1 MKTIIIT
8 AFFCCVSFMGFSQS
22 KAFQAYQDSLRTVFN
37 TSKEITTKIK
47 SGHDL
52 AARYTFSY
60 PDSTIYYAQQTVALA
75 KANKMLDEQ
84 IWGMAIMGEGYMNK
98 ANLPK
103 TLELSLEVLDLTRDI
118 RTGNIS
124 LGPTFYNFSDL
135 YFQIGDLKKA
145 RLYAM
150 ASINDPRL
158 EKEELNKAYGYF
170 LLSQILEKEMKPD
183 SAMYYLNLSFEEF
196 NIHNDTFFRS
206 VYGQEAW
213 PGLYNLRAKINLQL
227 NKPEEALQDLNK
239 ALTASRL
246 GDEPF
251 HWANAYNDIAL
262 FYQKYNQPDSSIHY
276 ALKALDQSAKI
287 SYDRAKVLSLDI
299 LSEVYESKN
308 TAKALHYYKLA
319 NEVRNN
325 LFGSGNVQILREM
338 VANQENKAEEQ
349 AAIQKQSRNN
359 LLQSLLIFG
368 LLSALIIAYILF
380 RNNKSKIKANKTL
393 HRQKIEIENSLDQL
407 KSTQAQLIQS
417 EKMASL
423 GELTAGIAHEIQNPL
438 NFVNN
443 FSEVSAELVEEMQEV
458 RAKKQDEKRETRG
471 ERRDESEEL
480 EDEILGDIKQNLEKI
495 NHHGKRA
502 DAIVKGMLA
511 HSRTG
516 SGEKE
521 PTDINSLA
529 GEYLNL
535 AYQSFKSKNEGVD
548 IKLITD
554 LDPTIPK
561 IELVRA
567 DIGKVLL
574 NILNNAFYACTST
587 SISTD
592 TSKFD
597 VRNSKFDIPLNHP
610 TVGITTKTLGD
621 KSDSYRV
628 QISISDNGSGI
639 PDAIKDKIF
648 QPFFTTKPTG
658 QGTGLGLSLSYDIV
672 KAHGGEI
679 KVISKEGEGTEFLII
694 LSYI

>member
-276 ALKALDQSAKI
+276 ALKALDESAKI

-308 TAKALHYYKLA
+308 PAKALHYYKLA

-338 VANQENKAEEQ
+338 VANQEKKAEEQ
-349 AAIQKQSRNN
+349 AAHP
-359 LLQSLLIFG
+359 
-368 LLSALIIAYILF
+368 
-380 RNNKSKIKANKTL
+380 KT
-393 HRQKIEIENSLDQL
+393 
-407 KSTQAQLIQS
+407 
-417 EKMASL
+417 
-423 GELTAGIAHEIQNPL
+423 
-438 NFVNN
+438 
-443 FSEVSAELVEEMQEV
+443 
-458 RAKKQDEKRETRG
+458 
-471 ERRDESEEL
+471 
-480 EDEILGDIKQNLEKI
+480 
-495 NHHGKRA
+495 
-502 DAIVKGMLA
+502 
-511 HSRTG
+511 
-516 SGEKE
+516 
-521 PTDINSLA
+521 
-529 GEYLNL
+529 
-535 AYQSFKSKNEGVD
+535 
-548 IKLITD
+548 IT
-554 LDPTIPK
+554 
-561 IELVRA
+561 
-567 DIGKVLL
+567 
-574 NILNNAFYACTST
+574 
-587 SISTD
+587 
-592 TSKFD
+592 
-597 VRNSKFDIPLNHP
+597 
-610 TVGITTKTLGD
+610 
-621 KSDSYRV
+621 
-628 QISISDNGSGI
+628 
-639 PDAIKDKIF
+639 
-648 QPFFTTKPTG
+648 
-658 QGTGLGLSLSYDIV
+658 
-672 KAHGGEI
+672 
-679 KVISKEGEGTEFLII
+679 
-694 LSYI
+694 

>member
-1 MKTIIIT
+1 MKTNIIT

-22 KAFQAYQDSLRTVFN
+22 KAFQGYQDSLRTVFN
-37 TSKEITTKIK
+37 TSKDITTKIK

-52 AARYTFSY
+52 AARYTYSY

-118 RTGNIS
+118 RTENIS

-158 EKEELNKAYGYF
+158 EKEVLNKAYGYF
-170 LLSQILEKEMKPD
+170 LLSQVLEKEMKPD

-196 NIHNDTFFRS
+196 NIHVDTFFRS

-276 ALKALDQSAKI
+276 ALKALDESAKI

-299 LSEVYESKN
+299 LSEVYESKDP
-308 TAKALHYYKLA
+308 AKALHYYKLA
-319 NEVRNN
+319 NDVRNN

-338 VANQENKAEEQ
+338 VANQEKKAEEK
-349 AAIQKQSRNN
+349 AALQKQSRNN
-359 LLQSLLIFG
+359 LLQSLLLFG

-393 HRQKIEIENSLDQL
+393 HRQKIEIENTLDQL
-407 KSTQAQLIQS
+407 KSTQSQLIQS

-443 FSEVSAELVEEMQEV
+443 FSEVNLELMEDLKAQGL
-458 RAKKQDEKRETRG
+458 KLKG
-471 ERRDESEEL
+471 ERDEVLEEEL
-480 EDEILGDIKQNLEKI
+480 WRDLQENEKKIK
-495 NHHGKRA
+495 HHGQRA
-502 DAIVKGMLA
+502 SDIVKAMLQ
-511 HSRTG
+511 HSRSS

-521 PTDINSLA
+521 PTDLNALA
-529 GEYLNL
+529 DEYLRL
-535 AYQSFKSKNEGVD
+535 AYHGLRARDKSFNAEFK
-548 IKLITD
+548 TAF
-554 LDPTIPK
+554 DP
-561 IELVRA
+561 ELPVVPVVPQ
-567 DIGKVLL
+567 DIGRVLL
-574 NILNNAFYACTST
+574 NLINNAFYAVDQRARQGQDEKY
-587 SISTD
+587 I
-592 TSKFD
+592 
-597 VRNSKFDIPLNHP
+597 P
-610 TVGITTKTLGD
+610 TVTVGTRALDGKIEV
-621 KSDSYRV
+621 RV
-628 QISISDNGSGI
+628 ADNGPGI
-639 PDAIKDKIF
+639 PEHIRDKIF

-658 QGTGLGLSLSYDIV
+658 EGTGLGLSLSYDIIT
-672 KAHGGEI
+672 KGHN
-679 KVISKEGEGTEFLII
+679 GTLEVDTASGQGSEFIVQLPIV
-694 LSYI
+694 

>member
-1 MKTIIIT
+1 MKSNIIT
-8 AFFCCVSFMGFSQS
+8 AFFCCLSFTGFSQS
-22 KAFQAYQDSLRTVFN
+22 VAFQAYQDSVRTVFN
-37 TSKEITTKIK
+37 TSKDITTKIK

-52 AARYTFSY
+52 AARYTYSH
-60 PDSTIYYAQQTVALA
+60 PDSTIYYAEQTVALA

-118 RTGNIS
+118 RTENIT

-158 EKEELNKAYGYF
+158 EKEVLSKAYGYF
-170 LLSQILEKEMKPD
+170 LLSQVLEKEMKPD

-196 NIHNDTFFRS
+196 NINSDTFFRS
-206 VYGQEAW
+206 VYGQDAW

-227 NKPEEALQDLNK
+227 NKLEEALQDLNE

-262 FYQKYNQPDSSIHY
+262 FYKKYNQPDSSIQY
-276 ALKALDQSAKI
+276 ALKALDESAKI
-287 SYDRAKVLSLDI
+287 SYDRARVLSLDI
-299 LSEVYESKN
+299 LSEVYESKDPV
-308 TAKALHYYKLA
+308 KALHYYKLA
-319 NEVRNN
+319 NDVRSN
-325 LFGSGNVQILREM
+325 LFGAGNVQILREM
-338 VANQENKAEEQ
+338 VANQEKKAEEK
-349 AAIQKQSRNN
+349 AALQKQSRNN
-359 LLQSLLIFG
+359 LLQSLLLFG

-393 HRQKIEIENSLDQL
+393 HRQKIEIENTLDQL
-407 KSTQAQLIQS
+407 KSTQSQLIQS

-443 FSEVSAELVEEMQEV
+443 FSEVSTELVKEMVDEVDKGNTEEVKAIANDVVE
-458 RAKKQDEKRETRG
+458 
-471 ERRDESEEL
+471 
-480 EDEILGDIKQNLEKI
+480 NLEKI

-502 DAIVKGMLA
+502 ADIVKGMLQ
-511 HSRTG
+511 HSRTSTG
-516 SGEKE
+516 QKE
-521 PTDINSLA
+521 PTDINALA
-529 GEYLNL
+529 DEYLRL
-535 AYQSFKSKNEGVD
+535 AYHGLRAKDKSFNAEFK
-548 IKLITD
+548 TD
-554 LDPTIPK
+554 FDGTLPK
-561 IELVRA
+561 IEVVPQ
-567 DIGKVLL
+567 DIGRVLL
-574 NILNNAFYACTST
+574 NLINNAFYAVDKKAKSGIEDYKPEVIVST
-587 SISTD
+587 
-592 TSKFD
+592 KA
-597 VRNSKFDIPLNHP
+597 IPLP
-610 TVGITTKTLGD
+610 GGGKGVEKI
-621 KSDSYRV
+621 
-628 QISISDNGSGI
+628 QISIQDNGLGI
-639 PDAIKDKIF
+639 PDSIKTKIF

-672 KAHGGEI
+672 KGHGGEL
-679 KVISKEGEGTEFLII
+679 KVETQEGEGSSFFIKLPIV
-694 LSYI
+694 

>member
-1 MKTIIIT
+1 MKTNIIT
-8 AFFCCVSFMGFSQS
+8 AFFCCVSFTGFSQS
-22 KAFQAYQDSLRTVFN
+22 VAFKAYQDSVRTVFN
-37 TSKEITTKIK
+37 TSKDITTKIK

-52 AARYTFSY
+52 AARYTYSH

-118 RTGNIS
+118 RTENIT

-158 EKEELNKAYGYF
+158 EKEVLSKAYGYF
-170 LLSQILEKEMKPD
+170 LLAQVLEKEMKPD
-183 SAMYYLNLSFEEF
+183 SAMHYLNLSFEEF
-196 NIHNDTFFRS
+196 NTNSDTFFRS
-206 VYGQEAW
+206 VYGQDAW

-227 NKPEEALQDLNK
+227 NKLEEALQDLNE

-262 FYQKYNQPDSSIHY
+262 FYKKYNQPDSSIQY
-276 ALKALDQSAKI
+276 ALKALDESAKI

-299 LSEVYESKN
+299 LSEMYESKDPV
-308 TAKALHYYKLA
+308 KALHYYKLA
-319 NEVRNN
+319 NDVRSN
-325 LFGSGNVQILREM
+325 LFGAGNVQILREM
-338 VANQENKAEEQ
+338 VANQEKKAEEK
-349 AAIQKQSRNN
+349 AALQKQSRNN
-359 LLQSLLIFG
+359 LLQSLLLFG

-393 HRQKIEIENSLDQL
+393 HRQKIEIENTLDQL
-407 KSTQAQLIQS
+407 KSTQSQLIQS

-443 FSEVSAELVEEMQEV
+443 FSDVNKELL
-458 RAKKQDEKRETRG
+458 
-471 ERRDESEEL
+471 EEL
-480 EDEILGDIKQNLEKI
+480 KDEADKGNLDEVKAIANDVIGNEEKI

-502 DAIVKGMLA
+502 DGIVKGMLQ
-511 HSRTG
+511 HSRAS
-516 SGEKE
+516 SGHKE
-521 PTDINSLA
+521 PTDINELCD
-529 GEYLNL
+529 EYLRL
-535 AYQSFKSKNEGVD
+535 SYHGLRAKDKSFNATFK
-548 IKLITD
+548 TD
-554 LDPTIPK
+554 LDPTVGK
-561 IELVRA
+561 INIVPQ
-567 DIGKVLL
+567 DIGRVVLNL
-574 NILNNAFYACTST
+574 LTNAFYAVNEKKKKLGST
-587 SISTD
+587 
-592 TSKFD
+592 
-597 VRNSKFDIPLNHP
+597 VVYEP
-610 TVGITTKTLGD
+610 TVTVTTKSVGG
-621 KSDSYRV
+621 KVVIQV
-628 QISISDNGSGI
+628 QDNGNGI
-639 PDAIKDKIF
+639 PESITQKIF
-648 QPFFTTKPTG
+648 QPFFTTKPAG

-672 KAHGGEI
+672 TKGHSGNLTVE
-679 KVISKEGEGTEFLII
+679 SKEGEGSTFI
-694 LSYI
+694 LVLPV